1 MIYSE
6 EMQRIGDAIGLQG
19 KFLVNWG
26 TQNIIDAFN
35 EQKSLIAKA
44 QEILKLYYE
53 YGDISAISTRIREE
67 VEDVID
73 SLEASKWK

>member
-73 SLEASKWK
+73 SLEASK